1 MIRYVL
7 RCNLE
12 QQLLLLYQL
21 VGTKALLSC
30 KDEFELN
37 DCESEAIENLHQREG
52 NNEED
57 GGTNSTMIA
66 DKLVFIYARY
76 LVLLLSLDSVHVQ
89 SLPILNMLLST
100 DKSERELSHDVYLQR
115 EKDVD
120 AYRDSC
126 MIGREVILGSKKLD
140 LGPENFINSLFEK
153 SKTSDSKLDPR
164 ALILD
169 WLEDVNSNEVV
180 ESTQVSYHKDS
191 KRSSVARFNKFSD
204 VVAFVKN
211 NIDELMCWFSRQKAE
226 KKK

>member
-37 DCESEAIENLHQREG
+37 DCESEAIKNLHQREG
-52 NNEED
+52 NTEED
-57 GGTNSTMIA
+57 VRIA

-140 LGPENFINSLFEK
+140 LGPKNFINSLFEK
-153 SKTSDSKLDPR
+153 SKTKLDPR